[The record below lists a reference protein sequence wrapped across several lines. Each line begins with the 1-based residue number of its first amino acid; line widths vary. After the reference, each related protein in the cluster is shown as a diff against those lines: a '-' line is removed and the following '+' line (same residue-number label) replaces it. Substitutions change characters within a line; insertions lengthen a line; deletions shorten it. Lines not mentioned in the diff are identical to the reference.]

1 MNGYDIRRPTEGDAE
16 AIHELVAEHDTEVLG
31 KPDATLED
39 VAEVLGEL
47 DLATDGWL
55 VHQGDRLAGWGWACP
70 KGTSDN
76 VDIDVQAR
84 DEAVVAWLWE
94 RVLERAVEIARDL
107 GHAQARVDIGIYRE
121 DVALQAAAKE
131 RGLAV
136 ATSFHRMRIDNG
148 DDHGGHAG
156 AAEPETPPGVIVESG
171 EPDQERLCTAHRIQQ
186 EGFARHFGFV
196 PKTFEEWVSDMEA
209 SSASDWS
216 QLLIA
221 RVDGEPA
228 AMLLGTNH
236 FVSDEDC
243 GYVRTLAV
251 LPAFRGRGLGKLL
264 LRTAFAA
271 DARRG
276 RTGTILHVDS
286 NNVTPALDLY
296 LSTGMRQ
303 VLAIDA
309 WRADLPTGLPT
320 GPATSDEAD

>member
-1 MNGYDIRRPTEGDAE
+1 MNGYDIRRPTEADAA
-16 AIHELVAEHDTEVLG
+16 AIHELVAEHDTRILG

-39 VAEVLGEL
+39 VAEILGEL
-47 DLATDGWL
+47 ELATDGWL
-55 VHQGDRLAGWGWACP
+55 VYDGERLVGWGWASP

-84 DEAVVAWLWE
+84 VADVGDWLWE

-107 GHAQARVDIGIYRE
+107 GHAQARVDIGVYRE
-121 DVALQAAAKE
+121 DAALRAAAKE
-131 RGLAV
+131 RGLAA
-136 ATSFHRMRIDNG
+136 ATSFHRMRIDHAMDAEVAGPGIPSGVTVERG
-148 DDHGGHAG
+148 D
-156 AAEPETPPGVIVESG
+156 
-171 EPDQERLCTAHRIQQ
+171 PDQERLRTAHRIQQ

-196 PKTFEEWVSDMEA
+196 PRTFDEWISDMEA
-209 SSASDWS
+209 SSANDWS
-216 QLLIA
+216 QLLVA

-251 LPAFRGRGLGKLL
+251 LPAFRSRGLGRLL
-264 LRTAFAA
+264 LREAFAA

-276 RTGTILHVDS
+276 RAGTILHVDS

-296 LSTGMRQ
+296 LSVGMRP

-309 WRADLPTGLPT
+309 WRADLPTGLR
-320 GPATSDEAD
+320 